1 MRVQRLRC
9 GRPWHQEINMDL
21 KRKIVIVEDNCDVS
35 KGFELLINSSESY
48 RVLAIYD
55 NCEDAIKDIKR
66 LKPDIVLMDID
77 LPGMSGIEGTSI
89 IKNKYPKIDIIMIT
103 VFENSERVFEAM
115 CAGAIG
121 YLTKNNGY
129 QELIRALDEASRGG
143 APMSA
148 NIARM
153 IVKSFEKNV
162 AENPLSKKETVVLT
176 QLAEGKSYKSI
187 ALNLD
192 ISVDTVKFHI
202 KNIYIKL
209 QVNNKEDAIARA
221 KEFKY
226 I

>member
-1 MRVQRLRC
+1 MN
-9 GRPWHQEINMDL
+9 E
-21 KRKIVIVEDNCDVS
+21 KKIIIIEDNQDVS
-35 KGFELLINSSESY
+35 KGFELLINNSENY
-48 RVLAIYD
+48 RVVTVYD
-55 NCEDAIKDIKR
+55 NCEDAIKEIKKV
-66 LKPDIVLMDID
+66 KPDIILMDID
-77 LPGMSGIEGTSI
+77 LPGINGIQGTSI
-89 IKNKYPKIDIIMIT
+89 IKNQHPNIDIIMIT

-129 QELIRALDEASRGG
+129 QELIRALDEASKGG

-153 IVKSFEKNV
+153 IVKSFEKNIV
-162 AENPLSKKETVVLT
+162 QNPLSKKETVVLT

-192 ISVDTVKFHI
+192 VSVDTVKFHI

>member
-1 MRVQRLRC
+1 
-9 GRPWHQEINMDL
+9 MDL
-21 KRKIVIVEDNCDVS
+21 KRKIIIVEDNCDVA
-35 KGFELLINSSESY
+35 KGFELLINNSENY
-48 RVLAIYD
+48 RVIAVYD
-55 NCEDAIKDIKR
+55 NGEDAIKDIKK
-66 LKPDIVLMDID
+66 LKPDIILMDID
-77 LPGMSGIEGTSI
+77 LPGMSGIEATSI
-89 IKNKYPKIDIIMIT
+89 IKTSYPKIDIIIIT

-115 CAGAIG
+115 CAGAVG

-129 QELIRALDEASRGG
+129 QELIRALDEASKGG

-162 AENPLSKKETVVLT
+162 IENPLSKKETVVLT

-187 ALNLD
+187 AVNLD

>member
-1 MRVQRLRC
+1 
-9 GRPWHQEINMDL
+9 
-21 KRKIVIVEDNCDVS
+21 
-35 KGFELLINSSESY
+35 
-48 RVLAIYD
+48 
-55 NCEDAIKDIKR
+55 
-66 LKPDIVLMDID
+66 MDID

-89 IKNKYPKIDIIMIT
+89 IKNRYPKIDIIMIT

-129 QELIRALDEASRGG
+129 QELIRALDEASKGG

-162 AENPLSKKETVVLT
+162 IENPLSKKETIILT

-187 ALNLD
+187 AVNLD
-192 ISVDTVKFHI
+192 VSVDTVKFHI
-202 KNIYIKL
+202 KNIYIKM